1 MTCDALDKLIPLYV
15 YGELTPDEEEQVE
28 EHLHR
33 CQDCARGLDRQR
45 GLMAVLDRR
54 EAELPASLLADC
66 RGDLQAAVRREAATR
81 ARPNATWRLSMSEAL
96 ARFFASVSRFR
107 QPIGALALV
116 AVGFFAAR
124 FTGSTP
130 TAPVSAPAL
139 SDQVFATVRSVQA
152 DGAGGVHIAFDETR
166 RRSVAGRVDDERIRR
181 LLLAAARD
189 DNNAAVRVES
199 VGLLKATPESGEI
212 RSALLNAL
220 ANDPNAGVRLKA
232 LEGLKPQ
239 AADTHVRKG
248 LAQALLTDDN
258 PAVRMQIID
267 LLVEHRDNS
276 MVGILQNVVQKE
288 DNNYVRLKCEKALKD
303 MNASIGTF

>member
-1 MTCDALDKLIPLYV
+1 MTCDALDRLIPLYV

-33 CQDCARGLDRQR
+33 CPECARELDRQR
-45 GLMAVLDRR
+45 GLMAALDRR
-54 EAELPASLLADC
+54 ESEVPASLLADC
-66 RGDLQAAVRREAATR
+66 RGDLLAAVRREAASGAHPKT
-81 ARPNATWRLSMSEAL
+81 AWRQSMGEAL
-96 ARFFASVSRFR
+96 AGFFAGVSRFR
-107 QPIGALALV
+107 QPIGAVALV

-130 TAPVSAPAL
+130 VAPVSAPAL

-152 DGAGGVHIAFDETR
+152 DGTGGVQIAFDETR
-166 RRSVAGRVDDERIRR
+166 RRSVAGRVDDQRIQR

-239 AADTHVRKG
+239 AADAHVRNG
-248 LAQALLTDDN
+248 LAQALLSDDN